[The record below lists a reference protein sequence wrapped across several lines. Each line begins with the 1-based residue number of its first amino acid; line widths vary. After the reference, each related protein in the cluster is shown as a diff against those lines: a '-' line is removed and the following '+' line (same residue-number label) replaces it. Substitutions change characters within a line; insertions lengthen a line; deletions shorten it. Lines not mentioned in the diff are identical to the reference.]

1 MNQENDLFP
10 IILQLSASQSEFC
23 DHMDLDELLPI
34 EEIESE
40 RRTTI
45 SFSEMD
51 SVVFVE
57 SSEDWTDE
65 ERENTWFSRKE
76 LENFRQQARKL
87 CLKETQGYV
96 LSEEDSTRGM
106 DIYFPSRKEL
116 HVQYIFH
123 VLKAYY
129 EQCAGNPDQV
139 AFFAEKWSRRNTE
152 RALMTGIYDLC
163 EAYFPHMIGKA
174 ECQYIPQNSQI
185 APCAV
190 ALRTEILERH

>member
-1 MNQENDLFP
+1 MMNQENDLFP

-23 DHMDLDELLPI
+23 DMDLDELLPI
-34 EEIESE
+34 EEIE
-40 RRTTI
+40 RRSKI

-51 SVVFVE
+51 SVVLVE

-65 ERENTWFSRKE
+65 ERENMWFSRKE
-76 LENFRQQARKL
+76 LDCFRRQARKL
-87 CLKETQGYV
+87 CVKEQTKGYV
-96 LSEEDSTRGM
+96 LPEEDSTRGM

-116 HVQYIFH
+116 HAQYIFH

-129 EQCAGNPDQV
+129 EQCAGDPDQV

-152 RALMTGIYDLC
+152 RALMAGIHDMC

-174 ECQYIPQNSQI
+174 ECQYIPQNSPI

-190 ALRTEILERH
+190 ALRTGILERH